1 MNTFTRAEIMEI
13 NGYLTCEYRSKRP
26 VRPEGLAARGL
37 DLAELEAGAACPPV
51 LETVDRPAPRGI
63 GFLDTDPWEA

>member
-13 NGYLTCEYRSKRP
+13 NGYLTHEYRSERE
-26 VRPEGLAARGL
+26 VRPDGLAARGL

-51 LETVDRPAPRGI
+51 LETVDRPATRGI

>member
-13 NGYLTCEYRSKRP
+13 NGYLTHEYRSKRP

-37 DLAELEAGAACPPV
+37 DAAELDAGAACPPV

>member
-13 NGYLTCEYRSKRP
+13 NGYLTHEYRSERE
-26 VRPEGLAARGL
+26 VRPDGLAACGL
-37 DLAELEAGAACPPV
+37 DAAELEAGAACPPV
-51 LETVDRPAPRGI
+51 LETVDRLAPRGI